1 MPYLRFEINKKV
13 EDTVKQD
20 FISCVSKKFSEIM
33 QTGTKHIAISLVESS
48 KDSLYL
54 GRAKEKDYV
63 CLMNLD
69 IRVGRSNDQIN
80 KLVKTYMSAVNKI
93 LGIKLEC
100 QYITITKHVGEEFHL
115 IEGSLMDWTRNDSPL
130 DD

>member
-1 MPYLRFEINKKV
+1 
-13 EDTVKQD
+13 
-20 FISCVSKKFSEIM
+20 
-33 QTGTKHIAISLVESS
+33 
-48 KDSLYL
+48 
-54 GRAKEKDYV
+54 
-63 CLMNLD
+63 
-69 IRVGRSNDQIN
+69 
-80 KLVKTYMSAVNKI
+80 MSAVNKI